1 MFSPEM
7 FGDIMILKLA
17 AELVQPVL
25 AVVSAVTPHAAGDA
39 PLTLKS
45 IYGHDH
51 DPWDKV
57 LPDLII
63 PLVDAEDGVG
73 QGVVAEK
80 LSLLTHQSTQKAW
93 KWW

>member
-1 MFSPEM
+1 MRCFRAFKNKILFSCQAIPRKHSVFCPFEAPKELLSIECFAAVMFSPEM

-51 DPWDKV
+51 DP
-57 LPDLII
+57 
-63 PLVDAEDGVG
+63 
-73 QGVVAEK
+73 
-80 LSLLTHQSTQKAW
+80 
-93 KWW
+93 

>member
-7 FGDIMILKLA
+7 FGDIVILKLA

-25 AVVSAVTPHAAGDA
+25 TVVSAVTPHAAGDA
-39 PLTLKS
+39 PLTLQS
-45 IYGHDH
+45 SDGH